1 MLISFWTYKT
11 LQDLAP
17 AFPKSHPIPLFPLLI
32 LLYPHQSPFIP
43 QPPRVFEPAFY
54 LPEVFSSQFSAWL
67 TLKVSCYLLKP
78 SLMSQSKVF
87 DLITL
92 SFIIILISVVELN
105 LYICLLVYCLSS
117 QLKFKLPE
125 DSGLFCLAHPYFF
138 STSLDLVHNRH
149 SKNVFFLKKI
159 NERLLKTRKNHMF
172 KPNFSWKLIHIV
184 LKPMTDHTRWF
195 LN

>member
-1 MLISFWTYKT
+1 MMLISFWTYKT

-87 DLITL
+87 HLITL
-92 SFIIILISVVELN
+92 SFIIILISVVELI

-149 SKNVFFLKKI
+149 SKNVFFGKK
-159 NERLLKTRKNHMF
+159 
-172 KPNFSWKLIHIV
+172 
-184 LKPMTDHTRWF
+184 
-195 LN
+195 